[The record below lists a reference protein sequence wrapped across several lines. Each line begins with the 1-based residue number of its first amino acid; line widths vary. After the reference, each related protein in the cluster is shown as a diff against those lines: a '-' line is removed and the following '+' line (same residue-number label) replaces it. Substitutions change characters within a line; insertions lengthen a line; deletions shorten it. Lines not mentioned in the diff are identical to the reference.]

1 MITVPYKQRG
11 ATLMVSLV
19 ILVMLT
25 LFAISMINSSSLGLR
40 IVSNFQAQ
48 KVMEQGA
55 NEELENFISLSSNFN
70 MSTPPAQV
78 NVCVNG
84 AEGTAGLGGSCTG
97 GYRVIIDPPPCLRGS
112 PATGYSKKIGELAP
126 DDVDWEVT
134 ASVVDPSVD
143 PADPNDIIS
152 KTHMRITE
160 GVRVRMLAGAC
171 P

>member
-1 MITVPYKQRG
+1 MIATSSRQRG
-11 ATLMVSLV
+11 ATLIVSLV

-40 IVSNFQAQ
+40 IASNSQTQ

-55 NEELENFISLSSNFN
+55 NQELENFISLSSNFS
-70 MSTPPAQV
+70 MTSPPAQV

-84 AEGTAGLGGSCTG
+84 AEGTAGPGGSCIG

-134 ASVVDPSVD
+134 ASVVDP
-143 PADPNDIIS
+143 NDS
-152 KTHMRITE
+152 TRVHMRITE

>member
-1 MITVPYKQRG
+1 MIAAPYRQHG
-11 ATLMVSLV
+11 ATLIVSLV

-55 NEELENFISLSSNFN
+55 NEELENFISLSSNFS
-70 MSTPPAQV
+70 MSAPPAQV

-84 AEGTAGLGGSCTG
+84 AEGTAGPGESCAG
-97 GYRVIIDPPPCLRGS
+97 GYRVIIDPPQCLRGT
-112 PATGYSKKIGELAP
+112 PATGYTKKIGELAP
-126 DDVDWEVT
+126 DDVDWEIT
-134 ASVVDPSVD
+134 ASVV
-143 PADPNDIIS
+143 APNDS
-152 KTHMRITE
+152 TNVHMRITE
-160 GVRVRMLAGAC
+160 GVRVRMLSGAC